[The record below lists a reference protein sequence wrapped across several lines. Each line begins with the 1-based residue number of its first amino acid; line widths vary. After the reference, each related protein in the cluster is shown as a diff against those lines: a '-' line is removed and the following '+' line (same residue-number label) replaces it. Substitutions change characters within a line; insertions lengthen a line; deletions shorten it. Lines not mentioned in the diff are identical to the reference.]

1 MKKRLVLILCALA
14 CVGLLSGCWQ
24 VEPLEEESPE
34 LLQPGEIREEDGKRS
49 LLPEQLALPYAPDQ
63 SLDPVTCPDG
73 MQQVV
78 SSLICEGLF
87 RLGPDFEPQPWLCAD
102 YTASEDFTSY
112 TFVLREGVTFSD
124 GSPLTAA
131 DVRSALNRARTSE
144 RYQARLSGI
153 TAVSAGEG
161 SVTVILSSPNSG
173 LPALLDIPIVKAGSE
188 ALPIGTG
195 PYLLS
200 QTEAGACLVANQTW
214 WQGTRQPTDRIALVE
229 AADLDTMLYRFTSR
243 DVQLITADLTGTS
256 PISVTGDISYT
267 DTDTTVF
274 QYIGCNVTRQ
284 PLDDPAF
291 RRALWIGTNRNRIVS
306 AFLSGHGDATQF
318 PVSPASPLYPSG
330 LERSYSRDDLTAAL
344 NLSSY
349 TGSRTLTLLVN
360 EENSFKTSVA
370 NELAESFADAGIAI
384 SVRVLPWEE
393 YTAAL
398 AAGNFDL
405 YYGEV
410 RLSADWDLSALL
422 STGGALNYGG
432 WSNETTDRLLAAYAG
447 AGDRAAAMETLCRHL
462 QEQAPIIPVC
472 FKSTSVLTQSGV
484 LENLTSTAAEPFY
497 GLTDCTVHLREK

>member
-1 MKKRLVLILCALA
+1 MKKRLVSIVCVLA
-14 CVGLLSGCWQ
+14 CAGLLTGCWQ
-24 VEPLEEESPE
+24 AEPLEAESPE
-34 LLQPGEIREEDGKRS
+34 LLQPSEVQEDSKRS
-49 LLPEQLALPYAPDQ
+49 LLPEQLSLPYAPDQ

-78 SSLICEGLF
+78 SSLLCEGLF
-87 RLGPDFEPQPWLCAD
+87 RLGPDLEPQPWLCAG
-102 YTASEDFTSY
+102 YTTSDDFTSY
-112 TFVLREGVTFSD
+112 TFLLREGVTFSD

-131 DVRSALNRARTSE
+131 DVRATLNRAKTSE

-161 SVTVILSSPNSG
+161 TVTVTLSSPNSG

-188 ALPIGTG
+188 ASPIGTG
-195 PYLLS
+195 PYLLA
-200 QTEAGACLVANQTW
+200 QTESGACLVANQTW
-214 WQGTRQPTDRIALVE
+214 WRGARQPTDRIALVE
-229 AADLDTMLYRFTSR
+229 AADQDTMLYRFTSR

-256 PISVTGDISYT
+256 PISVTGDVSYAE
-267 DTDTTVF
+267 TDTTIF

-291 RRALWIGTNRNRIVS
+291 RRALWSGVNRSRIVS
-306 AFLSGHGDATQF
+306 AFLSGHGDAAQF
-318 PVSPASPLYPSG
+318 PVSPASPLYPTD

-344 NLSSY
+344 ELSGY
-349 TGSRTLTLLVN
+349 TGGRALTLLVN
-360 EENSFKTSVA
+360 GENSFKTSVA
-370 NELAESFADAGIAI
+370 NELAESFTGAGIAV

-398 AAGNFDL
+398 EAGNFDL

-410 RLSADWDLSALL
+410 QLCADWDLSALL
-422 STGGALNYGG
+422 SADGALNYGG
-432 WSNETTDRLLAAYAG
+432 WANETTDRLLAAYAS
-447 AGDRAAAMETLCRHL
+447 AGDRNAAMKNLCRHL

-472 FKSTSVLTQSGV
+472 FKSTSVLTQTGV

-497 GLTDCTVHLREK
+497 GLIGCTVHLREK

>member
-1 MKKRLVLILCALA
+1 MKKPLVFILCALVCA
-14 CVGLLSGCWQ
+14 GLLTGCWQ
-24 VEPLEEESPE
+24 AEPLEEESSE
-34 LLQPGEIREEDGKRS
+34 LLQPSEAPEEKQL
-49 LLPEQLALPYAPDQ
+49 LLPEQLSLPYAPDQ

-78 SSLICEGLF
+78 SSLLCEGLF
-87 RLGPDFEPQPWLCAD
+87 RLGPDFEPQLWLCAS
-102 YTASEDFTSY
+102 YTTNEGFTSY

-131 DVRSALNRARTSE
+131 DVRTTLNRARTSE
-144 RYQARLSGI
+144 RYQARLSDI

-161 SVTVILSSPNSG
+161 TVTVNLSSPNSG
-173 LPALLDIPIVKAGSE
+173 LPALLDIPILKAGSE
-188 ALPIGTG
+188 SSPIGTG
-195 PYLLS
+195 PYLLG
-200 QTEAGACLVANQTW
+200 QTETGACLVANQTW
-214 WQGTRQPTDRIALVE
+214 WQGTRQPTDRINLVE
-229 AADLDTMLYRFTSR
+229 AADQDTMLYRFISR
-243 DVQLITADLTGTS
+243 DVQLIIADLTGVS

-267 DTDTTVF
+267 DTDTTIL

-291 RRALWIGTNRNRIVS
+291 RRALWIGTNRSRIVN
-306 AFLSGHGDATQF
+306 AFLSGHGTAAQF
-318 PVSPASPLYPSG
+318 PVSPASPLYPTD

-349 TGSRTLTLLVN
+349 TSGRTLTLLVN

-370 NELAESFADAGIAI
+370 NDLAESFTDAGITVSI
-384 SVRVLPWEE
+384 RVLPWEE

-398 AAGNFDL
+398 AAGDFDL

-422 STGGALNYGG
+422 STGGALNYGS
-432 WSNETTDRLLAAYAG
+432 WANETTDRLLAAFAS
-447 AGDRAAAMETLCRHL
+447 AGDRAAAMKNLCRHL
-462 QEQAPIIPVC
+462 QDQAPIVPVC
-472 FKSTSVLTQSGV
+472 FKSTSVLTQTGV

-497 GLTDCTVHLREK
+497 GLTDYTVHLRKD